1 MGAMSLVY
9 WNSSSLF
16 NRKWTYCCDLY
27 NEMLKLERGSQSNE
41 LRYKKLK
48 NALAMD
54 LIVLDMWA
62 HRSFKELFRD
72 ELEIAIESTSI
83 SELKKN
89 EAIIKANL
97 HKLTESEALEIL
109 QKYQH
114 HLLIATSEEKV

>member
-1 MGAMSLVY
+1 
-9 WNSSSLF
+9 
-16 NRKWTYCCDLY
+16 
-27 NEMLKLERGSQSNE
+27 MLKLERGSQSNE